1 MVLVFW
7 EQQTGLLPNQQKIQI
22 TRSHEAT
29 QPAFDKHFE
38 SIALKY
44 GAIHVINLLSET
56 KSGEAELSS
65 RLGDHIKRSPLTTS
79 GPGEKS
85 NALGDSSLLRA
96 TDFDFH
102 AKTKGPSGF
111 EAASLISHIVEPSA
125 DAFGFFLM
133 ESSSRKSNHGSD
145 RRGQKETEFVMLQQE
160 GVFRTN
166 CLDCLDRTNLVQGIL
181 SKMAIESFLQQTGK
195 NFGHEFWIRHS
206 SLWADNGDV
215 RTSSLILSAAL
226 TFCARHFPKFMPGQ
240 VP

>member
-1 MVLVFW
+1 MELVFW

-22 TRSHEAT
+22 TRSSEAT

-65 RLGDHIKRSPLTTS
+65 RLVDHIRRSPLTTS
-79 GPGEKS
+79 GSGEKR
-85 NALGDSSLLRA
+85 NALADSSLLRA
-96 TDFDFH
+96 TEFDFH
-102 AKTKGPSGF
+102 AQTKGPSGF
-111 EAASLISHIVEPSA
+111 EAANLISRIVEPSA
-125 DAFGFFLM
+125 DAFSFFLI
-133 ESSSRKSNHGSD
+133 ESTSRKSNRGTN
-145 RRGQKETEFVMLQQE
+145 RRGQKEIEFVMLQQE

-215 RTSSLILSAAL
+215 RTSSPILFATL
-226 TFCARHFPKFMPGQ
+226 TFCPRHFPKFMPGR